1 VISAWRYRGGE
12 GEPEPVTI
20 DAGISRKP
28 DGLLWIDCEGL
39 TDNELERL
47 AKELDLNEFVVED
60 LRNGRQRT
68 KLDRY
73 PEYFHVAIHDCELLG
88 AVDEADTEIE
98 LVSREIDVVFG
109 DGWLLSVRQTP
120 QDSEGDPI
128 SFDIL
133 RQAFERQRGDH
144 SSCDEGFLLWAL
156 LDIIVDRY
164 FIVGEGVDDR
174 LDTLQ
179 EIVLNDDIDH
189 LRRGRPR
196 QLFDLSKAILHFR
209 RSALPLREVVGQVL
223 RREVPGIS
231 EAALV
236 HYQDLYDHVLRI
248 TDLTESQRD
257 VLTGLRDAD
266 LAVTSNQ
273 MSLVQ
278 QRIAAWGA
286 ILIVATLI
294 TGFLGMNFKNAPHVS
309 WLVGFLIIAGV
320 MTLLGIPMYV
330 YFKRKNWL

>member
-1 VISAWRYRGGE
+1 MSIWRYRDGAGAAE
-12 GEPEPVTI
+12 ALSI
-20 DAGISRKP
+20 DAVSSRP
-28 DGLLWIDCEGL
+28 RDGLLWIDCE
-39 TDNELERL
+39 DIADDELERL

-60 LRNGRQRT
+60 LHNGRQRT

-73 PEYFHVAIHDCELLG
+73 ADYFHVAIHDCELLG
-88 AVDEADTEIE
+88 EVDRPDAEIE

-109 DGWLLSVRQTP
+109 DGWLLSVRQP
-120 QDSEGDPI
+120 PADSDGDPI
-128 SFDIL
+128 SFELL
-133 RQAFERQRGDH
+133 RQAFERQRSDH
-144 SSCDEGFLLWAL
+144 TSCDEGFLLWAL

-164 FIVGEGVDDR
+164 FLVGEGVDDR

-209 RSALPLREVVGQVL
+209 RSALPLREVVGQIL
-223 RREVPGIS
+223 RREVTAIS
-231 EAALV
+231 DAALV
-236 HYQDLYDHVLRI
+236 HFQDLYDHVLRI
-248 TDLTESQRD
+248 ADLTESQRD

-286 ILIVATLI
+286 ILIVATLV
-294 TGFLGMNFKNAPHVS
+294 TGFLGMNFLDAPGVQ
-309 WLVGFLIIAGV
+309 WEAGFLIIAGV
-320 MTLLGIPMYV
+320 MAALCLPLYL
-330 YFKRKNWL
+330 YFKRREWL